1 MKKRTAVAALAGI
14 LSLSMLAGC
23 GEKEIAFDG
32 NNTVAT
38 VNGTEIPLGLVS
50 LTARQQ
56 QAEIYNM
63 YLSISG
69 YAYSIWDQIADAETG
84 ETFGEQ
90 AVADVMEQVE
100 LRYIIREKAAE
111 YGVEVTEEE
120 LETIAAAAAEFMAD
134 NTEETL
140 AELGVTEE
148 QVKTYLELETYA
160 KKMYGNIIADVD
172 TEISDEEAQ
181 QSAFSYV
188 SVPTASEELTEEEL
202 ETKKAQAEE
211 LLEAMLADPAADM
224 QEAADAIDESLMAL
238 SGTYTT
244 HPTEETTDSYPEEVM
259 TVLRDLEEGEVGPE
273 LIEAEG
279 NLYVVK
285 LEAMFDEDATESMKE
300 NILYEREGDLY
311 EEVTTA
317 WLEEADIEVDEEILG
332 SLKMTDRH
340 TFVMKAEEE
349 VTEEATD
356 GEGQEA
362 TDGEGE
368 EATEGEGTLEEVEE
382 DSLEVTAEEVTEELL
397 AEEET
402 AEEQNTE
409 E

>member
-1 MKKRTAVAALAGI
+1 MKKKTALAALAGV
-14 LSLSMLAGC
+14 LAMSMLAGC

-38 VNGTEIPLGLVS
+38 VNGTEIPLGIVS

-56 QAEIYNM
+56 QAQIYNM

-69 YAYSIWDQIADAETG
+69 YAYAIWDQIADAETG

-120 LETIAAAAAEFMAD
+120 LETIASAAAEFMAD
-134 NTEETL
+134 NTEETI

-160 KKMYGNIIADVD
+160 QRMYSHIIADVD

-224 QEAADAIDESLMAL
+224 QETADAIDESLMAL

-244 HPTEETTDSYPEEVM
+244 NPTEETTDSYPEEVM
-259 TVLRDLEEGEVGPE
+259 TVLRDLEEGEVGAE
-273 LIEAEG
+273 LIEADG

-285 LEAMFDEDATESMKE
+285 LEAMFDEEATESMKDD
-300 NILYEREGDLY
+300 ILYEREGALY
-311 EEVTTA
+311 EEVTAA
-317 WLEEADIEVDEEILG
+317 WLEEADIEVNEEILG

-356 GEGQEA
+356 GEG
-362 TDGEGE
+362 E

-382 DSLEVTAEEVTEELL
+382 DVPEVTEEEPAEELT
-397 AEEET
+397 AEEEIS
-402 AEEQNTE
+402 EE
-409 E
+409 